1 MLRAPFAHAAFV
13 LALWLG
19 LGWALPAPAQTT
31 TAEPLVFSIVIKDG
45 RILPARLEVPAG
57 RKIKLTIRNEG
68 PGPSEFENLSLRV
81 EKVLAPGASSF
92 VVIHPLQPG
101 SYRFIDEFHPSSSR
115 MLIVYDMFRAFTLS
129 RLGQATRAAR

>member
-1 MLRAPFAHAAFV
+1 MLRAPFAHAAFI
-13 LALWLG
+13 LALWLV
-19 LGWALPAPAQTT
+19 LGWAVGAQAQTAS
-31 TAEPLVFSIVIKDG
+31 AELPTFAVVIKDG
-45 RILPARLEVPAG
+45 RLAPARLDVPAG

-101 SYRFIDEFHPSSSR
+101 SYRFIDDFHPTTGE
-115 MLIVYDMFRAFTLS
+115 MLLIA
-129 RLGQATRAAR
+129 Q